1 MRYRGLF
8 DRGGAG
14 LLSAI
19 IACTVLAS
27 AGAARAETSELRIAQ
42 QYGITYLPLM
52 IMERDKLIEKHAKA
66 AGLGELKVTWAKLP
80 SGLTINDALISGAI
94 DFATGGV
101 PPPLIMW
108 DKTRGTSDVKLV
120 SAISSMPLLLNTRA
134 PNVKTVADFSEK
146 NRIALAGIKTSN
158 HAVLLAMAVEK
169 VFGEG
174 KHGKLDPITVA
185 FSHPDGMAAMLSG
198 NEIDSH
204 FTAPPF
210 QYQELE
216 KPGVHTVL
224 NSYDVLGGKSTF
236 AVVYAAGKFR
246 DANPKVF
253 GAFIV
258 GMKEAVEILNKDRK
272 GAADLYVT
280 RDKSASAEKVLQMLN
295 DPDIEFTLV
304 PRNIMKYAEFMHKI
318 GMIKNRPSSWK
329 DLFFPEVHDLPGG

>member
-1 MRYRGLF
+1 MQRDGLIRQCF
-8 DRGGAG
+8 RF
-14 LLSAI
+14 
-19 IACTVLAS
+19 VVV
-27 AGAARAETSELRIAQ
+27 AGALLGLSGTARAEAAELRIAQ

-66 AGLGELKVTWAKLP
+66 AGLGEVKVTWAKLP

-94 DFATGGV
+94 DFATGGL

-108 DKTRGTSDVKLV
+108 DKTRGNADVKLV
-120 SAISSMPLLLNTRA
+120 CAISSMPLLLNTRA

-158 HAVLLAMAVEK
+158 HAVLLAMATEK
-169 VFGEG
+169 AFGEG
-174 KHGKLDPITVA
+174 KHGKFDPITIA

-216 KPGVHTVL
+216 RPGVHTVL
-224 NSYDVLGGKSTF
+224 NSYELLGGKSTF

-246 DANPKVF
+246 NANPKLYA
-253 GAFIV
+253 AFLA
-258 GMKEAVEILNKDRK
+258 GMADAVEILNKDRK
-272 GAADLYVT
+272 AAAELYVQQ
-280 RDKSASAEKVLQMLN
+280 DKGAGVDKILAMLN
-295 DPDIEFTLV
+295 DPEIEFTLT
-304 PRNIMKYAEFMHKI
+304 PRNVMKYVDFMVRI
-318 GMIKNRPSSWK
+318 GMMKNRPASWK
-329 DLFFPEVHDLPGG
+329 DLFFPEAHGLPGS